1 MSFNPIE
8 IGRAWIIAANPTPAQ
23 KELAHKRYS
32 ICIECSHYK
41 KSRPITH
48 DEHCGVCLCPLSKKI
63 FSAEFNECPKEKW
76 LSVDTEYTDI
86 LRHKPIQVK
95 NKKTIL

>member
-8 IGRAWIIAANPTPAQ
+8 IGRAWIIAANPTNIQ
-23 KELAHKRYS
+23 KELAQQRYS
-32 ICIECSHYK
+32 VCIECSHYK

-63 FSAEFNECPKEKW
+63 FSNIFNECPKGKW
-76 LSVDTEYTDI
+76 KSVDTKFENI
-86 LRHKPIQVK
+86 LRKKPIEEK

>member
-8 IGRAWIIAANPTPAQ
+8 IGRAWIIAVNPTNIQ
-23 KELAHKRYS
+23 KELALQRYS
-32 ICIECSHYK
+32 ICVECSHYK

-48 DEHCGVCLCPLSKKI
+48 DEHCGICLCPLSKKI
-63 FSAEFNECPKEKW
+63 FSDNFNECPKGKW
-76 LSVDTEYTDI
+76 ESADTKFESI
-86 LRHKPIQVK
+86 LKKKPIQSK

>member
-8 IGRAWIIAANPTPAQ
+8 IGRAWIIAANPTESQ
-23 KELAHKRYS
+23 KELSQKRYS
-32 ICIECSHYK
+32 VCLECTHYN

-48 DEHCGVCLCPLSKKI
+48 DEYCEVCLCPIAKKI
-63 FSAEFNECPKEKW
+63 FSDIFNECPKGKW
-76 LSVDTEYTDI
+76 ESVDIEFENI
-86 LRHKPIQVK
+86 LKKQPTKVK

>member
-8 IGRAWIIAANPTPAQ
+8 IGRAWIIAANPTDVQ
-23 KELAHKRYS
+23 MELSQKRYS
-32 ICIECSHYK
+32 ICIECEYYK

-48 DEHCGVCLCPLSKKI
+48 DEYCGICLCPISKKI
-63 FSAEFNECPKEKW
+63 FSDNFNECPKEKW
-76 LSVDTEYTDI
+76 LSIDTEYKRI
-86 LRHKPIQVK
+86 LREHQIQIK